1 MRVSGPQ
8 DVERESGKM
17 PFLAIRCN
25 HVVPS
30 RPLVYLS
37 QQHDAALVDC
47 LALRGW
53 DVWRAKTVADA
64 LNLVRANRPHAGI
77 VDFGSFVSPDVA
89 SFEALLRDP
98 RVGWVALADAERL
111 RDISI
116 ARLIRRCCFDYVRNA
131 TAYTT
136 IGYLV
141 GHAYGMLK
149 LVDCDP
155 AAEAPPPGG
164 TMIGSC
170 DAMRRLFATI
180 RKVANTDTTVFI
192 AGESGTGKELTAAAI
207 HRQSARAAAPFVG
220 VNCAA
225 IPSTL
230 LQAELFGHERGAF
243 TGAHQRQIG
252 RIEAAHG
259 GTLFLDEIGDM
270 PFESQASLLRFLQEG
285 KIERLGAHASIPV
298 DVRIVSA
305 THVDLEAAM
314 QAGRFRADLYHRL
327 CVLRIDEP
335 PLRVRGRDIMLLA
348 DDVLRRY
355 RGDSSYRICGFMPC
369 AVGAIHNYPWPG
381 NVRELINRI
390 RFAIVMTNGPM
401 ISAADLELH
410 QYASRQ
416 PPTLAEVRRQA
427 ERRAIEETLLRHR
440 YRHAD
445 VAAELGISR
454 ATLYR
459 LMTAHGLHGGRAV
472 ARVRSR
478 PCGGGR

>member
-1 MRVSGPQ
+1 MNSCCQLSVPGPQ
-8 DVERESGKM
+8 DVEREAGAM
-17 PFLAIRCN
+17 PFVAIRRDQ
-25 HVVPS
+25 VVPS

-37 QQHDAALVDC
+37 QRHDAALVDC
-47 LALRGW
+47 LASRGW

-64 LNLVRANRPHAGI
+64 LNLVKANRPHAGI
-77 VDFGSFVSPDVA
+77 VDFGSFASLDIA
-89 SFEALLRDP
+89 SFEALLRDR
-98 RVGWVALADAERL
+98 RVGWVALTDGERL
-111 RDISI
+111 RDISV
-116 ARLIRRCCFDYVRNA
+116 ARLIRHCCFDYVRNA

-149 LVDCDP
+149 LADGDP
-155 AAEAPPPGG
+155 AAEAAPPGG

-180 RKVANTDTTVFI
+180 RKVANTDATVFI

-207 HRQSARAAAPFVG
+207 HQQSMRADAPFVA

-225 IPSTL
+225 IPSSL

-243 TGAHQRQIG
+243 TGAHQRKIG

-270 PFESQASLLRFLQEG
+270 PVESQASLLRFLQEG
-285 KIERLGAHASIPV
+285 KIERLGGHASLPV

-314 QAGRFRADLYHRL
+314 QAGRFRADLYYRL

-348 DDVLRRY
+348 DYVLRRY
-355 RGDSSYRICGFMPC
+355 RGDSSHRIRGFMPC
-369 AVGAIHNYPWPG
+369 AVEAIHNYPWPG

-390 RFAIVMTNGPM
+390 RFAVVMTNGPL
-401 ISAADLELH
+401 ISAADLELRA
-410 QYASRQ
+410 YTSRQ
-416 PPTLAEVRRQA
+416 PPTLAETRRQA
-427 ERRAIEETLLRHR
+427 ERRAIEETLMRNRHQ
-440 YRHAD
+440 HAD
-445 VAAELGISR
+445 AAAELGISR

-459 LMTAHGLHGGRAV
+459 LMIALGLHG
-472 ARVRSR
+472 
-478 PCGGGR
+478 

>member
-1 MRVSGPQ
+1 MNYCCPIRLSGPEE
-8 DVERESGKM
+8 DEPDACM
-17 PFLAIRCN
+17 PPFVPARR
-25 HVVPS
+25 HHTAPS
-30 RPLVYLS
+30 RPLIYLS
-37 QQHDAALVDC
+37 QHPAPALIDC
-47 LALRGW
+47 LASRGW

-64 LNLVRANRPHAGI
+64 LNLVKANRLHAGI
-77 VDFGSFVSPDVA
+77 VDFGDFASPDVGA
-89 SFEALLRDP
+89 FETLLRDP
-98 RVGWVALADAERL
+98 RVGWVALADDDGL
-111 RDISI
+111 RDTTV
-116 ARLIRRCCFDYVRNA
+116 ARLIRQCCFDYVRYGSA
-131 TAYTT
+131 DAT

-141 GHAYGMLK
+141 GHAYGMVK
-149 LVDCDP
+149 LSEGDP
-155 AAEAPPPGG
+155 AADAALPGG
-164 TMIGSC
+164 TMIGAC

-180 RKVANTDTTVFI
+180 RKVANTEATVFI

-207 HRQSARAAAPFVG
+207 HQQSSRADAPFVA

-243 TGAHQRQIG
+243 TGAHQRKIG

-285 KIERLGAHASIPV
+285 KIERLGGHALIPV

-314 QAGRFRADLYHRL
+314 QAGRFRPDLYYRL

-335 PLRVRGRDIMLLA
+335 PLRARGRDIMLLA
-348 DDVLRRY
+348 EHVLRRY
-355 RGDSSYRICGFMPC
+355 RGDSSHRIRGFMPS
-369 AVGAIHNYPWPG
+369 AIEAIHNYAWPG

-390 RFAIVMTNGPM
+390 RFAVVMTNGPL
-401 ISAADLELH
+401 ISAADLELN
-410 QYASRQ
+410 QYTSRQ

-427 ERRAIEETLLRHR
+427 ERSTIEETLLRHR
-440 YRHAD
+440 HQHAD
-445 VAAELGISR
+445 VAAELGVSR

-459 LMTAHGLHGGRAV
+459 LMIAHGLHG
-472 ARVRSR
+472 
-478 PCGGGR
+478 

>member
-1 MRVSGPQ
+1 MNYCCPIRLSGPNEG
-8 DVERESGKM
+8 ERAVCTP
-17 PFLAIRCN
+17 PFVAVRHHRTAL
-25 HVVPS
+25 S

-37 QQHDAALVDC
+37 QRPDVGLVDC
-47 LALRGW
+47 LTSRGW
-53 DVWRAKTVADA
+53 EVWRAKSVADA
-64 LNLVRANRPHAGI
+64 LNLVKANRLHAGI
-77 VDFGSFVSPDVA
+77 IDFGDCESPDVA
-89 SFEALLRDP
+89 SFEALVRDP
-98 RVGWVALADAERL
+98 RVGWVALIDDERL
-111 RDISI
+111 RDAAI
-116 ARLIRRCCFDYVRNA
+116 ARLIRQCCFDYVCNA

-149 LVDCDP
+149 LAEGDP
-155 AAEAPPPGG
+155 AADAAPPGG
-164 TMIGSC
+164 AMIGTC

-180 RKVANTDTTVFI
+180 RKVANTEATVFI
-192 AGESGTGKELTAAAI
+192 TGESGTGKELTAAAI
-207 HRQSARAAAPFVG
+207 HQYSSRADAPFVA

-243 TGAHQRQIG
+243 TGAHQRKIG
-252 RIEAAHG
+252 RIEAAQG

-285 KIERLGAHASIPV
+285 KIERLGGHASIPV

-314 QAGRFRADLYHRL
+314 QAGRFRPDLYYRL

-335 PLRVRGRDIMLLA
+335 PLRARGRDIMLLA
-348 DDVLRRY
+348 DHVLRRY
-355 RGDSSYRICGFMPC
+355 RSDSSHRIRGFMPC
-369 AVGAIHNYPWPG
+369 AIEAIHNYAWPG

-390 RFAIVMTNGPM
+390 RFAVVMTNGPL
-401 ISAADLELH
+401 ISAVDLELT
-410 QYASRQ
+410 QYTARR
-416 PPTLAEVRRQA
+416 PPTLAEVRRLA
-427 ERRAIEETLLRHR
+427 ERRTIEETLRRHR
-440 YRHAD
+440 HQHAD

-459 LMTAHGLHGGRAV
+459 LMTAHGLHA
-472 ARVRSR
+472 
-478 PCGGGR
+478 

>member
-1 MRVSGPQ
+1 
-8 DVERESGKM
+8 
-17 PFLAIRCN
+17 
-25 HVVPS
+25 
-30 RPLVYLS
+30 
-37 QQHDAALVDC
+37 
-47 LALRGW
+47 
-53 DVWRAKTVADA
+53 T
-64 LNLVRANRPHAGI
+64 
-77 VDFGSFVSPDVA
+77 
-89 SFEALLRDP
+89 
-98 RVGWVALADAERL
+98 
-111 RDISI
+111 I
-116 ARLIRRCCFDYVRNA
+116 ARLIRHCCFDYVRNA
-131 TAYTT
+131 GAYTT

-149 LVDCDP
+149 LADGDP

-164 TMIGSC
+164 TMIGAC
-170 DAMRRLFATI
+170 GAMRRLFATI
-180 RKVANTDTTVFI
+180 RKVANTEATVFI

-207 HRQSARAAAPFVG
+207 HRQSSRADAPFVA

-225 IPSTL
+225 IPTTL

-243 TGAHQRQIG
+243 TGAHQRKIG

-285 KIERLGAHASIPV
+285 KIERLGGHASIPV

-314 QAGRFRADLYHRL
+314 QAGRFRADLYYRL

-335 PLRVRGRDIMLLA
+335 PLRMRGRDIMLLA

-355 RGDSSYRICGFMPC
+355 RDDGSYRIRGFTPC
-369 AVGAIHNYPWPG
+369 AIEAIHNYPWPG

-390 RFAIVMTNGPM
+390 RFAVVMTNGPL
-401 ISAADLELH
+401 ISAADLELRP
-410 QYASRQ
+410 YTSLR
-416 PPTLAEVRRQA
+416 PPTLAQARRQA
-427 ERRAIEETLLRHR
+427 ERHAIEETLLRHR
-440 YRHAD
+440 HQHAD

-459 LMTAHGLHGGRAV
+459 LMIAHGLH
-472 ARVRSR
+472 S
-478 PCGGGR
+478 

>member
-1 MRVSGPQ
+1 MNHSCQIRVSGPP
-8 DVERESGKM
+8 DVEREAGTM

-37 QQHDAALVDC
+37 QRHDAALADC
-47 LALRGW
+47 LASRGW

-64 LNLVRANRPHAGI
+64 LNLVKANRPHAGI
-77 VDFGSFVSPDVA
+77 VDFGSFASPDVA

-98 RVGWVALADAERL
+98 RVGWVALADDERL
-111 RDISI
+111 RDIPI
-116 ARLIRRCCFDYVRNA
+116 ARLIRDCCFNYVCNA
-131 TAYTT
+131 TAYMT

-149 LVDCDP
+149 LADGDS
-155 AAEAPPPGG
+155 AAEAVPTGG

-170 DAMRRLFATI
+170 GAMRRLFATI
-180 RKVANTDTTVFI
+180 RKVANTDATVFL

-207 HRQSARAAAPFVG
+207 HRQSARAAAPFVA

-243 TGAHQRQIG
+243 TGAHQRKVG

-285 KIERLGAHASIPV
+285 KIERLGGHTSIPV

-305 THVDLEAAM
+305 THVDLESAM
-314 QAGRFRADLYHRL
+314 QTGQFRADLYYRL

-348 DDVLRRY
+348 NDMLRRY
-355 RGDSSYRICGFMPC
+355 RGDSSHRIRGFMPC
-369 AVGAIHNYPWPG
+369 AVEAIHNYPWPG

-427 ERRAIEETLLRHR
+427 ERHMIEETLLRHR
-440 YRHAD
+440 HQLAD
-445 VAAELGISR
+445 VAAELGISH

-459 LMTAHGLHGGRAV
+459 LMIVHELHK
-472 ARVRSR
+472 
-478 PCGGGR
+478 

>member
-1 MRVSGPQ
+1 MSGLR
-8 DVERESGKM
+8 DVERLVSAL
-17 PFLAIRCN
+17 PFIAVR
-25 HVVPS
+25 HDPVAPS

-37 QQHDAALVDC
+37 QQHDAALVDV
-47 LALRGW
+47 LASRGW

-64 LNLVRANRPHAGI
+64 LNLVKANRPHAGI
-77 VDFGSFVSPDVA
+77 VDFDSFASPDVA

-98 RVGWVALADAERL
+98 RVGWVALADGERL
-111 RDISI
+111 RNITI
-116 ARLIRRCCFDYVRNA
+116 ARLIRHCCFDYVRNA
-131 TAYTT
+131 AAYTT

-149 LVDCDP
+149 LADGDP
-155 AAEAPPPGG
+155 AEEAPPPGG
-164 TMIGSC
+164 AMIGAC
-170 DAMRRLFATI
+170 GAMRRLFATI
-180 RKVANTDTTVFI
+180 RKVANTEAAVFI

-207 HRQSARAAAPFVG
+207 HRQSSRADAPFVA

-225 IPSTL
+225 IPTTL

-243 TGAHQRQIG
+243 TGAHQRKIG

-285 KIERLGAHASIPV
+285 RIERLGGHASIPV

-314 QAGRFRADLYHRL
+314 QAGRFRADLYYRL

-335 PLRVRGRDIMLLA
+335 PLRMRGRDIMLLA

-355 RGDSSYRICGFMPC
+355 RDDGSYRIRGFTPC
-369 AVGAIHNYPWPG
+369 AIEAIHTYPWPG

-390 RFAIVMTNGPM
+390 RFAVVMTNGPL
-401 ISAADLELH
+401 ISAADLELRP
-410 QYASRQ
+410 YTSLRQ
-416 PPTLAEVRRQA
+416 PTLAQARRQA
-427 ERRAIEETLLRHR
+427 ERHAIEETLLRHR
-440 YRHAD
+440 HQHAD

-459 LMTAHGLHGGRAV
+459 LMTAHGLH
-472 ARVRSR
+472 S
-478 PCGGGR
+478 

>member
-1 MRVSGPQ
+1 MSAL
-8 DVERESGKM
+8 
-17 PFLAIRCN
+17 PFIAVR
-25 HVVPS
+25 HDPVAPS

-37 QQHDAALVDC
+37 QRHDAALVDM
-47 LALRGW
+47 LASRGW
-53 DVWRAKTVADA
+53 DVRRAKTVADA

-77 VDFGSFVSPDVA
+77 VDFDSFASPDVA

-98 RVGWVALADAERL
+98 RVGWLAFAGGERL
-111 RDISI
+111 RNLAI
-116 ARLIRRCCFDYVRNA
+116 AGLIRRCCFDYVRNPA
-131 TAYTT
+131 AYTT

-149 LVDCDP
+149 LADGDP

-164 TMIGSC
+164 EMIGAC
-170 DAMRRLFATI
+170 GAMRRLFATI
-180 RKVANTDTTVFI
+180 RKVANTDATVFI

-207 HRQSARAAAPFVG
+207 HRQSSRADAPFVA

-225 IPSTL
+225 IPTSL

-243 TGAHQRQIG
+243 TGAHQRKIG

-285 KIERLGAHASIPV
+285 KIERLGGHASIPV

-314 QAGRFRADLYHRL
+314 QAGRFRADLYYRL

-335 PLRVRGRDIMLLA
+335 PLRMRGRDIMLLA

-355 RGDSSYRICGFMPC
+355 RGDGSSRIRGFTPC
-369 AVGAIHNYPWPG
+369 AIEAIHNYPWPG

-390 RFAIVMTNGPM
+390 RFAVVMTNGPL

-410 QYASRQ
+410 AYTSLR
-416 PPTLAEVRRQA
+416 PPTLAQARRQA
-427 ERRAIEETLLRHR
+427 ERHAIEETLLRHR
-440 YRHAD
+440 QQHAN
-445 VAAELGISR
+445 AASELGISR

-459 LMTAHGLHGGRAV
+459 LMTAHGLHG
-472 ARVRSR
+472 
-478 PCGGGR
+478 

>member
-1 MRVSGPQ
+1 MSGLR
-8 DVERESGKM
+8 DVERLVSAL
-17 PFLAIRCN
+17 PFIAVR
-25 HVVPS
+25 HDPVAPS

-37 QQHDAALVDC
+37 QQHDAALVDV
-47 LALRGW
+47 LASRGW

-64 LNLVRANRPHAGI
+64 LNLVKANRPHAGI
-77 VDFGSFVSPDVA
+77 VDFDSFASPDVA

-98 RVGWVALADAERL
+98 RVGWVALADGERL
-111 RDISI
+111 RNITI
-116 ARLIRRCCFDYVRNA
+116 ARLIRHCCFDYVRNA
-131 TAYTT
+131 AAYTT

-149 LVDCDP
+149 LADGDP
-155 AAEAPPPGG
+155 AEEAPPTGG
-164 TMIGSC
+164 AMIGAC
-170 DAMRRLFATI
+170 GAMRRLFATI
-180 RKVANTDTTVFI
+180 RKVANTEAAVFI

-207 HRQSARAAAPFVG
+207 HRQSSRADAPFVA

-225 IPSTL
+225 IPTTL

-243 TGAHQRQIG
+243 TGAHQRKIG

-285 KIERLGAHASIPV
+285 RIERLGGHASIPV

-314 QAGRFRADLYHRL
+314 QAGRFRADLYYRL

-335 PLRVRGRDIMLLA
+335 PLRMRGRDIMLLA

-355 RGDSSYRICGFMPC
+355 RDDGSYRIRGFTPC
-369 AVGAIHNYPWPG
+369 AIEAIHTYPWPG

-390 RFAIVMTNGPM
+390 RFAVVMTNGPL
-401 ISAADLELH
+401 ISAADLELRP
-410 QYASRQ
+410 YTSLRQ
-416 PPTLAEVRRQA
+416 PTLAQARRQA
-427 ERRAIEETLLRHR
+427 ERHAIEETLLRHR
-440 YRHAD
+440 HQHVD

-459 LMTAHGLHGGRAV
+459 LMTAHGLH
-472 ARVRSR
+472 S
-478 PCGGGR
+478 

>member
-1 MRVSGPQ
+1 MNHCCQLSMSGLR
-8 DVERESGKM
+8 DVERLVSAL
-17 PFLAIRCN
+17 PFIAVR
-25 HVVPS
+25 HDPVAPS

-37 QQHDAALVDC
+37 QQHDAALVDV
-47 LALRGW
+47 LASRGW

-64 LNLVRANRPHAGI
+64 LNLVKANRPHAGI
-77 VDFGSFVSPDVA
+77 VDFDSFASPDVA

-98 RVGWVALADAERL
+98 RVGWVALADGERL
-111 RDISI
+111 RNITI
-116 ARLIRRCCFDYVRNA
+116 ARLIRHCCFDYVRNA
-131 TAYTT
+131 AAYTT

-149 LVDCDP
+149 LADGDP
-155 AAEAPPPGG
+155 AEEAPPPGG
-164 TMIGSC
+164 AMIGAC
-170 DAMRRLFATI
+170 GAMRRLFATI
-180 RKVANTDTTVFI
+180 RKVANTEAAVFI

-207 HRQSARAAAPFVG
+207 HRQSSRADAPFVA

-225 IPSTL
+225 IPTTL

-243 TGAHQRQIG
+243 TGAHQRKIG

-285 KIERLGAHASIPV
+285 RIERLGGHASIPV

-314 QAGRFRADLYHRL
+314 QAGRFRADLYYRL

-335 PLRVRGRDIMLLA
+335 PLRMRGRDIMLLA

-355 RGDSSYRICGFMPC
+355 RDDGSYRIRGFTPC
-369 AVGAIHNYPWPG
+369 AIEAIHTYPWPG

-390 RFAIVMTNGPM
+390 RFAVVMTNGPL
-401 ISAADLELH
+401 ISAADLELRP
-410 QYASRQ
+410 YTSLRQ
-416 PPTLAEVRRQA
+416 PTLAQARRQA
-427 ERRAIEETLLRHR
+427 ERHAIEETLLRHR
-440 YRHAD
+440 HQHAD

-459 LMTAHGLHGGRAV
+459 LMTAHGLH
-472 ARVRSR
+472 S
-478 PCGGGR
+478 

>member
-1 MRVSGPQ
+1 MSGPR
-8 DVERESGKM
+8 DVERLVSAL
-17 PFLAIRCN
+17 PFIAVR
-25 HVVPS
+25 HHPVAPS

-37 QQHDAALVDC
+37 QRHDAALVDV
-47 LALRGW
+47 LASRGW

-64 LNLVRANRPHAGI
+64 LNLVKANRPHAGI
-77 VDFGSFVSPDVA
+77 VDFDSFASPDVA

-98 RVGWVALADAERL
+98 RVGWVALADGERL
-111 RDISI
+111 RNITI
-116 ARLIRRCCFDYVRNA
+116 ARLIRHCCFDYVRNA
-131 TAYTT
+131 AAYTT

-149 LVDCDP
+149 LADGDP
-155 AAEAPPPGG
+155 TAEAPPPGG
-164 TMIGSC
+164 TMIGAC
-170 DAMRRLFATI
+170 GAMRRLFATI
-180 RKVANTDTTVFI
+180 RKVANTEATVFI

-207 HRQSARAAAPFVG
+207 HRQSSRADAPFVA

-225 IPSTL
+225 IPTTL

-243 TGAHQRQIG
+243 TGAHQRKIG

-285 KIERLGAHASIPV
+285 RIERLGGHASIPV

-314 QAGRFRADLYHRL
+314 QAGRFRADLYYRL

-335 PLRVRGRDIMLLA
+335 PLRMRGRDIMLLA

-355 RGDSSYRICGFMPC
+355 RDDGSYRIRGFTPC
-369 AVGAIHNYPWPG
+369 AIEAIHTYPWPG

-390 RFAIVMTNGPM
+390 RFAVVMTNGPL
-401 ISAADLELH
+401 ISAADLELRP
-410 QYASRQ
+410 YTSLR
-416 PPTLAEVRRQA
+416 PPTLAQARRQA
-427 ERRAIEETLLRHR
+427 ERHAIEETLLRHR
-440 YRHAD
+440 HQHAD

-459 LMTAHGLHGGRAV
+459 LMTAHGLH
-472 ARVRSR
+472 S
-478 PCGGGR
+478 

>member
-1 MRVSGPQ
+1 MSGPR
-8 DVERESGKM
+8 DVERLVSAL
-17 PFLAIRCN
+17 PFIAVRHN
-25 HVVPS
+25 PVAPS

-37 QQHDAALVDC
+37 QQHDAALVDV
-47 LALRGW
+47 LASRGW

-64 LNLVRANRPHAGI
+64 LNLVKANRPHAGI
-77 VDFGSFVSPDVA
+77 VDFGSFASPDVA

-98 RVGWVALADAERL
+98 RVGWVALADGERL
-111 RDISI
+111 RNITI
-116 ARLIRRCCFDYVRNA
+116 ARLIRHCCFDYVRNA
-131 TAYTT
+131 GAYTT

-149 LVDCDP
+149 LADGDP

-164 TMIGSC
+164 TMIGAC
-170 DAMRRLFATI
+170 GAMRRLFATI
-180 RKVANTDTTVFI
+180 RKVANTEATVFI

-207 HRQSARAAAPFVG
+207 HRQSSRADAPFVA

-225 IPSTL
+225 IPTTL

-243 TGAHQRQIG
+243 TGAHQRKIG

-285 KIERLGAHASIPV
+285 RIERLGGHASIPV

-314 QAGRFRADLYHRL
+314 QAGRFRADLYYRL

-335 PLRVRGRDIMLLA
+335 PLRMRGRDIMLLA

-355 RGDSSYRICGFMPC
+355 RDDGSYRIRGFTPC
-369 AVGAIHNYPWPG
+369 AIEAIHTYPWPG

-390 RFAIVMTNGPM
+390 RFAVVMTNGPL
-401 ISAADLELH
+401 ISAADLELRP
-410 QYASRQ
+410 YTSLR
-416 PPTLAEVRRQA
+416 PPTLAQARRQA
-427 ERRAIEETLLRHR
+427 ERHAIEETLLRHR
-440 YRHAD
+440 HQHAD

-459 LMTAHGLHGGRAV
+459 LMTAHGLHT
-472 ARVRSR
+472 
-478 PCGGGR
+478 

>member
-1 MRVSGPQ
+1 MNYCCQIRLSGPQ
-8 DVERESGKM
+8 DVEQDAGM
-17 PFLAIRCN
+17 TIAPFLAVRRN
-25 HVVPS
+25 HTAPS

-37 QQHDAALVDC
+37 QHHDTALVDC

-53 DVWRAKTVADA
+53 DVSRAKTVADA
-64 LNLVRANRPHAGI
+64 LNLVKANRPHAGI
-77 VDFGSFVSPDVA
+77 VDFGSFASADVA

-98 RVGWVALADAERL
+98 RVGWVALADGERL
-111 RDISI
+111 CDIAI
-116 ARLIRRCCFDYVRNA
+116 ARLIRHCCFDYVRNA

-149 LVDCDP
+149 LADGDP
-155 AAEAPPPGG
+155 AADAPPPGG
-164 TMIGSC
+164 TMIGAC
-170 DAMRRLFATI
+170 DAMRRLFSTI
-180 RKVANTDTTVFI
+180 RKVANTDASVFI

-207 HRQSARAAAPFVG
+207 HQHSSRAEAPFVA

-243 TGAHQRQIG
+243 TGAHQRKIG

-285 KIERLGAHASIPV
+285 TIERLGGHASIPV
-298 DVRIVSA
+298 EVRIVSA

-314 QAGRFRADLYHRL
+314 RAGRFRADLYYRL

-348 DDVLRRY
+348 DHVLRRY
-355 RGDSSYRICGFMPC
+355 HADSPHRIRGFMPC
-369 AVGAIHNYPWPG
+369 AVEAIHNYAWPG
-381 NVRELINRI
+381 NVRELINRV

-401 ISAADLELH
+401 ISATDLELH
-410 QYASRQ
+410 AYTSRR

-427 ERRAIEETLLRHR
+427 ERHAIEETLLRHR
-440 YRHAD
+440 HQHAD
-445 VAAELGISR
+445 VASELGISR

-459 LMTAHGLHGGRAV
+459 LMTAHGLHG
-472 ARVRSR
+472 
-478 PCGGGR
+478 

>member
-1 MRVSGPQ
+1 MNHCCSISLFDSQEAKRDSETPPFVRVTH
-8 DVERESGKM
+8 
-17 PFLAIRCN
+17 N
-25 HVVPS
+25 HGVPS

-37 QQHDAALVDC
+37 QQHNAALVDR
-47 LALRGW
+47 LASYGW
-53 DVWRAKTVADA
+53 KVWRAKTVADA
-64 LNLVRANRPHAGI
+64 LNLVKANRPYAGI
-77 VDFGSFVSPDVA
+77 VDFGSYVSPDVA

-98 RVGWVALADAERL
+98 RVGWVALADDERL
-111 RDISI
+111 GDIPI
-116 ARLIRRCCFDYVRNA
+116 ARLIRDCCFNYVCSA
-131 TAYTT
+131 TDYTT

-149 LVDCDP
+149 LADGDP
-155 AAEAPPPGG
+155 GADAVPPGD

-180 RKVANTDTTVFI
+180 RKVANTDATVFI

-207 HRQSARAAAPFVG
+207 HQQSSRADAPFVA

-243 TGAHQRQIG
+243 TGAHQRKIG

-285 KIERLGAHASIPV
+285 TIERLGGHASIPV

-314 QAGRFRADLYHRL
+314 QTGRFRVDLFYRL

-348 DDVLRRY
+348 DYVLQRY
-355 RGDSSYRICGFMPC
+355 RGEGSHRIRGFMPC
-369 AVGAIHNYPWPG
+369 AVEAIHNYPWPG

-390 RFAIVMTNGPM
+390 RSAVVMTNSPM

-410 QYASRQ
+410 QYTSRQ
-416 PPTLAEVRRQA
+416 PPTLAETRRRA
-427 ERRAIEETLLRHR
+427 ERRAIEETLMRHH
-440 YRHAD
+440 YQHSD

-459 LMTAHGLHGGRAV
+459 LMIAHGLHK
-472 ARVRSR
+472 
-478 PCGGGR
+478 

>member
-1 MRVSGPQ
+1 MSGPR
-8 DVERESGKM
+8 DVERLVSAL
-17 PFLAIRCN
+17 PFIAVRHN
-25 HVVPS
+25 PVAPS

-37 QQHDAALVDC
+37 QQHDAALVDV
-47 LALRGW
+47 LASRGW

-64 LNLVRANRPHAGI
+64 LNLVKANRPHAGI
-77 VDFGSFVSPDVA
+77 VDFDSFASPDVA
-89 SFEALLRDP
+89 SLEALLRDP
-98 RVGWVALADAERL
+98 RVGWVALADGERL
-111 RDISI
+111 RNITI
-116 ARLIRRCCFDYVRNA
+116 ARLIRHCCFDYVRNA
-131 TAYTT
+131 AAYTT

-149 LVDCDP
+149 LADGDP
-155 AAEAPPPGG
+155 AEEAPPPGG
-164 TMIGSC
+164 AMIGAC
-170 DAMRRLFATI
+170 GAMRRLFATI
-180 RKVANTDTTVFI
+180 RKVANTEAAVFI

-207 HRQSARAAAPFVG
+207 HRQSSRADAPFVA

-225 IPSTL
+225 IPTTL

-243 TGAHQRQIG
+243 TGAHQRKIG

-285 KIERLGAHASIPV
+285 KIERLGGHASIPV

-314 QAGRFRADLYHRL
+314 QAGRFRADLYYRL

-335 PLRVRGRDIMLLA
+335 PLRMRGRDIMLLA

-355 RGDSSYRICGFMPC
+355 RDDGSYRIRGFTPC
-369 AVGAIHNYPWPG
+369 AIEAIHNYPWPG

-390 RFAIVMTNGPM
+390 RFAVVMTNGPL
-401 ISAADLELH
+401 ISAADLELRP
-410 QYASRQ
+410 YTSLR
-416 PPTLAEVRRQA
+416 PPTLAQARRQA
-427 ERRAIEETLLRHR
+427 ERHAIEETLLRHR
-440 YRHAD
+440 HQHAD

-459 LMTAHGLHGGRAV
+459 LMIAHGLH
-472 ARVRSR
+472 S
-478 PCGGGR
+478 

>member
-1 MRVSGPQ
+1 MNHCCQIRLSGPHE
-8 DVERESGKM
+8 DERAAYAP
-17 PFLAIRCN
+17 PFVAARRHLT
-25 HVVPS
+25 VPS

-37 QQHDAALVDC
+37 RRPDAGLVDC
-47 LALRGW
+47 LASRGW
-53 DVWRAKTVADA
+53 EVWRAKSVADA
-64 LNLVRANRPHAGI
+64 FNLVKANRLHAGI
-77 VDFGSFVSPDVA
+77 VDFDGFASPDVA
-89 SFEALLRDP
+89 SFETLLRDP
-98 RVGWVALADAERL
+98 RIGWVALADGERL
-111 RDISI
+111 RDATI
-116 ARLIRRCCFDYVRNA
+116 ARLIRQCCFDYVRNV

-149 LVDCDP
+149 LAESDP
-155 AAEAPPPGG
+155 ADDAVPPGG
-164 TMIGSC
+164 AMIGAC
-170 DAMRRLFATI
+170 AEMRRLFATI
-180 RKVANTDTTVFI
+180 RKVANTEATVFI

-207 HRQSARAAAPFVG
+207 HQHSSRADAPFVA

-243 TGAHQRQIG
+243 TGAHQRNIG

-285 KIERLGAHASIPV
+285 KIERLGGRASIPV

-305 THVDLEAAM
+305 THVDLESAM
-314 QAGRFRADLYHRL
+314 QAGRFRPDLYYRL

-335 PLRVRGRDIMLLA
+335 PLRARGRDIMLLA
-348 DDVLRRY
+348 DHVLRRY
-355 RGDSSYRICGFMPC
+355 RGESSHRIRGFMPC
-369 AVGAIHNYPWPG
+369 AIEAIHNYAWPG

-390 RFAIVMTNGPM
+390 RFAVVMTNGPL
-401 ISAADLELH
+401 ISAADLELN
-410 QYASRQ
+410 QYTSHR
-416 PPTLAEVRRQA
+416 PPTLAESRRQA
-427 ERRAIEETLLRHR
+427 ERRTIEETLVRHR
-440 YRHAD
+440 HQHAD

-459 LMTAHGLHGGRAV
+459 LMTALGLHG
-472 ARVRSR
+472 
-478 PCGGGR
+478 

>member
-1 MRVSGPQ
+1 MNHCCQLSMSGLR
-8 DVERESGKM
+8 DVERLVSAL
-17 PFLAIRCN
+17 PFIAVR
-25 HVVPS
+25 HDPVAPS

-37 QQHDAALVDC
+37 QQHDAALVDV
-47 LALRGW
+47 LASRGW

-64 LNLVRANRPHAGI
+64 LNLVKANRPHAGI
-77 VDFGSFVSPDVA
+77 VDFDSFASPDVA

-98 RVGWVALADAERL
+98 RVGWVALADGERL
-111 RDISI
+111 RNITI
-116 ARLIRRCCFDYVRNA
+116 ARLIRHCCFDYVRNA
-131 TAYTT
+131 AAYTT

-149 LVDCDP
+149 LADGDP
-155 AAEAPPPGG
+155 AEEAPPTGG
-164 TMIGSC
+164 AMIGAC
-170 DAMRRLFATI
+170 GAMRRLFATI
-180 RKVANTDTTVFI
+180 RKVANTEAAVFI

-207 HRQSARAAAPFVG
+207 HRQSSRADAPFVA

-225 IPSTL
+225 IPTTL

-243 TGAHQRQIG
+243 TGAHQRKIG

-285 KIERLGAHASIPV
+285 RIERLGGHASIPV

-314 QAGRFRADLYHRL
+314 QAGRFRADLYYRL

-335 PLRVRGRDIMLLA
+335 PLRMRGRDIMLLA

-355 RGDSSYRICGFMPC
+355 RDDGSYRIRGFTPC
-369 AVGAIHNYPWPG
+369 AIEAIHTYPWPG

-390 RFAIVMTNGPM
+390 RFAVVMTNGPL
-401 ISAADLELH
+401 ISAADLELRP
-410 QYASRQ
+410 YTSLRQ
-416 PPTLAEVRRQA
+416 PTLAQARRQA
-427 ERRAIEETLLRHR
+427 ERHAIEETLLRHR
-440 YRHAD
+440 HQHVD

-459 LMTAHGLHGGRAV
+459 LMTAHGLH
-472 ARVRSR
+472 S
-478 PCGGGR
+478 

>member
-1 MRVSGPQ
+1 MNHCCSIRLSGPQ
-8 DVERESGKM
+8 DAEGDACM
-17 PFLAIRCN
+17 PPFVAVRRN
-25 HVVPS
+25 QAVPS

-37 QQHDAALVDC
+37 QRHDAGLVEC
-47 LALRGW
+47 LAARGW
-53 DVWRAKTVADA
+53 EVWRARTVADA
-64 LNLVRANRPHAGI
+64 LNFVRANRLYAGV
-77 VDFGSFVSPDVA
+77 VDFGSFASPDVA
-89 SFEALLRDP
+89 AFEALLRDP
-98 RVGWVALADAERL
+98 RVGWVALADDERL
-111 RDISI
+111 KEAAIC
-116 ARLIRRCCFDYVRNA
+116 RLVRQCCFDYVRNA

-149 LVDCDP
+149 LSESDP
-155 AAEAPPPGG
+155 AEDAVPPGG
-164 TMIGSC
+164 AMIGAC

-180 RKVANTDTTVFI
+180 RKVANTDATVFV

-207 HRQSARAAAPFVG
+207 HQHSARADAPFVA

-230 LQAELFGHERGAF
+230 LQAELFGYERGAF
-243 TGAHQRQIG
+243 TGAHQRKIG

-285 KIERLGAHASIPV
+285 TIERLGAHASIPV

-305 THVDLEAAM
+305 THVDLDAAM
-314 QAGRFRADLYHRL
+314 RAGRFRADLYYRL

-335 PLRVRGRDIMLLA
+335 PLRTRGRDIMLLA
-348 DDVLRRY
+348 DHVLQRY
-355 RGDSSYRICGFMPC
+355 RGDSAHRIRGFMPC
-369 AVGAIHNYPWPG
+369 AVEAIHNYGWPG

-390 RFAIVMTNGPM
+390 RFAVVMTNGPM
-401 ISAADLELH
+401 ISAADLELN
-410 QYASRQ
+410 QYTSRQ
-416 PPTLAEVRRQA
+416 PQTLAEARRLA
-427 ERRAIEETLLRHR
+427 ERRAIEETLMRHR
-440 YRHAD
+440 HQHAD

-459 LMTAHGLHGGRAV
+459 LMTAHGLHG
-472 ARVRSR
+472 
-478 PCGGGR
+478 

>member
-1 MRVSGPQ
+1 
-8 DVERESGKM
+8 M
-17 PFLAIRCN
+17 PPFVPGRRHATVLA
-25 HVVPS
+25 

-37 QQHDAALVDC
+37 QHPDAALVDC
-47 LALRGW
+47 LASCGW
-53 DVWRAKTVADA
+53 NVWRAKSVADA
-64 LNLVRANRPHAGI
+64 LNLVKANRLHAGI
-77 VDFGSFVSPDVA
+77 VDFDDFASPDIA

-98 RVGWVALADAERL
+98 RIGWVALVDDERL
-111 RDISI
+111 RDAAV
-116 ARLIRRCCFDYVRNA
+116 ARLIRQCCFDYVGNA
-131 TAYTT
+131 TACRT

-141 GHAYGMLK
+141 GHAYGMLN
-149 LVDCDP
+149 LVESEKP
-155 AAEAPPPGG
+155 AVDAAPPGG
-164 TMIGSC
+164 AMIGAC
-170 DAMRRLFATI
+170 GAMRRLFATI
-180 RKVANTDTTVFI
+180 RKVANTEAAVFI

-207 HRQSARAAAPFVG
+207 HQHSSRADAPFVA

-243 TGAHQRQIG
+243 TGAHQRKIG

-285 KIERLGAHASIPV
+285 KIERLGGRVSIPV

-314 QAGRFRADLYHRL
+314 QAGRFRADLYYRL

-335 PLRVRGRDIMLLA
+335 PLRARGPDIMLLA
-348 DDVLRRY
+348 DYMLQRH
-355 RGDSSYRICGFMPC
+355 RGDSAHRIRGFTPC
-369 AVGAIHNYPWPG
+369 AIEAIHNYPWPG

-390 RFAIVMTNGPM
+390 RSAVVMTNGSM
-401 ISAADLELH
+401 ISAADLELN
-410 QYASRQ
+410 QYTSRN
-416 PPTLAEVRRQA
+416 PPSLADVRRQA
-427 ERRAIEETLLRHR
+427 ERRMLVDALMRHPH
-440 YRHAD
+440 RHAD

-459 LMTAHGLHGGRAV
+459 LMIAHDLHG
-472 ARVRSR
+472 
-478 PCGGGR
+478 

>member
-1 MRVSGPQ
+1 MSGLR
-8 DVERESGKM
+8 DVERLVSAL
-17 PFLAIRCN
+17 PFVAVR
-25 HVVPS
+25 HDPVAPS

-37 QQHDAALVDC
+37 QQHDAALVDV
-47 LALRGW
+47 LASRGW

-64 LNLVRANRPHAGI
+64 LNLVKANRPHAGI
-77 VDFGSFVSPDVA
+77 VDFDSFASPDVA

-98 RVGWVALADAERL
+98 RVGWVALADGERL
-111 RDISI
+111 RNITI
-116 ARLIRRCCFDYVRNA
+116 ARLIRHCCFDYVRNA
-131 TAYTT
+131 AAYTT

-149 LVDCDP
+149 LADGDP
-155 AAEAPPPGG
+155 AEEAPPTGG
-164 TMIGSC
+164 AMIGAC
-170 DAMRRLFATI
+170 GAMRRLFATI
-180 RKVANTDTTVFI
+180 RKVANTEAAVFI

-207 HRQSARAAAPFVG
+207 HRQSSRADAPFVA

-225 IPSTL
+225 IPTTL

-243 TGAHQRQIG
+243 TGAHQRKIG

-285 KIERLGAHASIPV
+285 RIERLGGHASIPV

-314 QAGRFRADLYHRL
+314 QAGRFRADLYYRL

-335 PLRVRGRDIMLLA
+335 PLRMRGRDIMLLA

-355 RGDSSYRICGFMPC
+355 RDDGSYRIRGFTPC
-369 AVGAIHNYPWPG
+369 AIEAIHTYPWPG

-390 RFAIVMTNGPM
+390 RFAVVMTNGPL
-401 ISAADLELH
+401 ISAADLELRP
-410 QYASRQ
+410 YTSLRQ
-416 PPTLAEVRRQA
+416 PTLAQARRQA
-427 ERRAIEETLLRHR
+427 ERHAIEETLLRHR
-440 YRHAD
+440 HQHAD

-459 LMTAHGLHGGRAV
+459 LMTAHGLH
-472 ARVRSR
+472 S
-478 PCGGGR
+478 

>member
-1 MRVSGPQ
+1 MNYCCPTALSGPRLR
-8 DVERESGKM
+8 ERGTCAP
-17 PFLAIRCN
+17 PFVAVR
-25 HVVPS
+25 HPRPAPS

-37 QQHDAALVDC
+37 QHPDAGLTDAL
-47 LALRGW
+47 AARGW
-53 DVWRAKTVADA
+53 DVWRAKSVADA
-64 LNLVRANRPHAGI
+64 LNLVKANRLHAGI
-77 VDFGSFVSPDVA
+77 VDFSDFDVLDVA

-98 RVGWVALADAERL
+98 RIGWVALVGDERL
-111 RDISI
+111 GETAI
-116 ARLIRRCCFDYVRNA
+116 ARLIRQCCFDYVCNA
-131 TAYTT
+131 AAYTT

-149 LVDCDP
+149 LAECDP
-155 AAEAPPPGG
+155 ASDAPPPGG
-164 TMIGSC
+164 AMIGAC
-170 DAMRRLFATI
+170 DAMRRLFSTI
-180 RKVANTDTTVFI
+180 RKVANTDATVFI

-207 HRQSARAAAPFVG
+207 HRHSSRADAPFVA

-225 IPSTL
+225 IPPTL

-243 TGAHQRQIG
+243 TGAHQRKIG

-270 PFESQASLLRFLQEG
+270 PFDSQASLLRFLQEG
-285 KIERLGAHASIPV
+285 KIERLGGHASIPV

-314 QAGRFRADLYHRL
+314 QAGRFRADLYYRL

-335 PLRVRGRDIMLLA
+335 PLRARGRDIMLLA
-348 DDVLRRY
+348 DHMLSRY
-355 RGDSSYRICGFMPC
+355 RDDASHRIRGFMPC
-369 AVGAIHNYPWPG
+369 AIEAIHNYAWPG

-410 QYASRQ
+410 QYTSHR
-416 PPTLAEVRRQA
+416 PPTLAQARRQA
-427 ERRAIEETLLRHR
+427 ERCAIEETLSRHR
-440 YRHAD
+440 NRYAD
-445 VAAELGISR
+445 AAEELGISR

-459 LMTAHGLHGGRAV
+459 LMIAHGLHG
-472 ARVRSR
+472 
-478 PCGGGR
+478 

>member
-1 MRVSGPQ
+1 MRVSDPL
-8 DVERESGKM
+8 DFERDAGTA
-17 PFLAIRCN
+17 PFAAVRHN

-47 LALRGW
+47 LESRGW

-64 LNLVRANRPHAGI
+64 LNLVKANRSHAGI
-77 VDFGSFVSPDVA
+77 VDFASFASPDVA

-98 RVGWVALADAERL
+98 RVGWVALADDERL
-111 RDISI
+111 RELIV
-116 ARLIRRCCFDYVRNA
+116 ARLIRHCCFDYVRNA
-131 TAYTT
+131 TAYAT

-149 LVDCDP
+149 LADGDP
-155 AAEAPPPGG
+155 AADAAPPGG
-164 TMIGSC
+164 TMIGAC

-180 RKVANTDTTVFI
+180 RKVANTDATVFI

-207 HRQSARAAAPFVG
+207 HQQSLRAEAPFVV

-243 TGAHQRQIG
+243 TGAHQRKIG

-270 PFESQASLLRFLQEG
+270 PFESQASLLRVLQEG
-285 KIERLGAHASIPV
+285 RIERLGGHVPIPV

-314 QAGRFRADLYHRL
+314 QTGRFRADLYYRL

-335 PLRVRGRDIMLLA
+335 PLRARGRDIMLLA
-348 DDVLRRY
+348 DHVLQRY
-355 RGDSSYRICGFMPC
+355 RDDGSHRIRGFTPC
-369 AVGAIHNYPWPG
+369 AVEAIHNYAWPG

-390 RFAIVMTNGPM
+390 RFAVVMTNGPM
-401 ISAADLELH
+401 ISAADLELR
-410 QYASRQ
+410 QYTSRRL
-416 PPTLAEVRRQA
+416 PTLAETRRQA
-427 ERRAIEETLLRHR
+427 ERHAIEKTLMRHR
-440 YRHAD
+440 HQHAD

-459 LMTAHGLHGGRAV
+459 LMTAHGLHG
-472 ARVRSR
+472 
-478 PCGGGR
+478 